1 MSAIR
6 QVPSHFIYNKINVSE
21 RLCLVTQP
29 VSRRPVLDDA
39 LEDEGRHGGV
49 DHIVGDAALGQPRLL
64 VLAGV
69 DRFS

>member
-1 MSAIR
+1 MS
-6 QVPSHFIYNKINVSE
+6 V